1 MIAGVGRCGG
11 SIPWALQVLAQPACG
26 VSVLEIPMVSP
37 GSFAGSL
44 WALQG
49 TQLLS
54 WAPEQLRL
62 NSDLG
67 QSRGVPGLAWGV
79 SSQPSCACSP
89 GGSGGGEGCRASTLQ
104 SLVPEAFRAPYSS
117 LGFTGTLLLDTDTQI
132 LLSWHGEAQTARGW
146 RSRKVMER

>member
-1 MIAGVGRCGG
+1 
-11 SIPWALQVLAQPACG
+11 
-26 VSVLEIPMVSP
+26 MVSP
-37 GSFAGSL
+37 GSFGGSL

-67 QSRGVPGLAWGV
+67 QSRGAPGLAWGV

-89 GGSGGGEGCRASTLQ
+89 GGSGGGEGCRASTLR
-104 SLVPEAFRAPYSS
+104 SLVPEAFRALHNS

-132 LLSWHGEAQTARGW
+132 LLSWHGEAQTAQGVAQPQGHGKMKKQVCCLLSTNVIGQEGCSVRQYPI
-146 RSRKVMER
+146 

>member
-1 MIAGVGRCGG
+1 
-11 SIPWALQVLAQPACG
+11 
-26 VSVLEIPMVSP
+26 MVSP
-37 GSFAGSL
+37 GSFGGSL

-67 QSRGVPGLAWGV
+67 QSRGAPGLAWGV
-79 SSQPSCACSP
+79 SSQPSCSCSP

-104 SLVPEAFRAPYSS
+104 SLVPEAFRALHNS
-117 LGFTGTLLLDTDTQI
+117 LGFTGTLLLDTDTRI
-132 LLSWHGEAQTARGW
+132 LLSWHGEAQTAQGVAQPQGHGKMKKQVCCLLSTTVTGQEGCSVRQYPI
-146 RSRKVMER
+146 